1 MYASSLCK
9 FISQCRLQPM
19 KSESQPLGR
28 TSEWVPVA
36 LPQTEPREK
45 PFQHQVSRILCRR
58 HSGEAANRTLKP
70 ECLCPSKGGTQWPPL
85 GEGWA
90 AVTHPHYTQSPRPG
104 PFSNLPSTAVQNE
117 MSPILKEFYQSE
129 IRMTY
134 SQCIF
139 LVLMP
144 QDKKAWVNQVK
155 ILNKTGQAGLMVN

>member
-9 FISQCRLQPM
+9 FLSQCRLQPM
-19 KSESQPLGR
+19 KSENQRVG
-28 TSEWVPVA
+28 TSSPTPNWA
-36 LPQTEPREK
+36 QRE
-45 PFQHQVSRILCRR
+45 PFQHHVSRILCRR

-90 AVTHPHYTQSPRPG
+90 AVTPHYTQSLRPG

-117 MSPILKEFYQSE
+117 MPPILKEFYQSE

-144 QDKKAWVNQVK
+144 QDKKAWANQAK
-155 ILNKTGQAGLMVN
+155 ILNETGQAGLT